1 MYDLISGNNRK
12 GSQIK
17 SKTKKNILELKQQQ
31 PGNTTFEVKHIN

>member
-17 SKTKKNILELKQQQ
+17 LKNEKKNFGIK
-31 PGNTTFEVKHIN
+31 TTATK